1 MTLLTDDELASPLQP
16 KPKLITYKQYLATA
30 PEDEH
35 SEWVNG
41 EIIPMAPISDE
52 HQDVGSFLLVLMK
65 TYVAHKHLGFIRYEP
80 FQMKTG
86 PDLPGCS
93 PDILFLAKSNARRM
107 KKNHLQ
113 GPADVVV
120 EIIGPGSQSRD
131 RGEKFFEY
139 EQGGVREYWL
149 IDPHRKQAEF
159 YLRDSKGIF
168 QLSPIGKD
176 GIFASKVIT
185 GFRIKPAWLF
195 QRPLPSEYSIIK
207 QWKLG

>member
-1 MTLLTDDELASPLQP
+1 
-16 KPKLITYKQYLATA
+16 
-30 PEDEH
+30 
-35 SEWVNG
+35 
-41 EIIPMAPISDE
+41 
-52 HQDVGSFLLVLMK
+52 
-65 TYVAHKHLGFIRYEP
+65 
-80 FQMKTG
+80 
-86 PDLPGCS
+86 
-93 PDILFLAKSNARRM
+93 M